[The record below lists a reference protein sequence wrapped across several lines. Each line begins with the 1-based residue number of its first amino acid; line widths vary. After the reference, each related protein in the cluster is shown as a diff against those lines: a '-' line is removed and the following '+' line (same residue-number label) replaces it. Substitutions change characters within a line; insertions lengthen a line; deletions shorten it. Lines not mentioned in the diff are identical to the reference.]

1 MNDKKNVFLIMLATN
16 EATQSI
22 EEVYFK
28 FKKDLLKIRDVLG
41 KEGAVENAA
50 QEICDFVGV

>member
-1 MNDKKNVFLIMLATN
+1 MNKGMVVNVRHEKLTD
-16 EATQSI
+16 

-28 FKKDLLKIRDVLG
+28 FMKDLLKIRDVLG